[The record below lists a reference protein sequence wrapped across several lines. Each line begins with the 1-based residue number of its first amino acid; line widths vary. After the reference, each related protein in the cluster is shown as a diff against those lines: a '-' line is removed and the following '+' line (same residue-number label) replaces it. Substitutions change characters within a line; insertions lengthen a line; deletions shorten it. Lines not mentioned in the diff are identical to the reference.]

1 MGKKLTLMLFILL
14 SHSDSS
20 EQFCKIEMK
29 NKRTHFGGRHT
40 SVSCV
45 TDKSMS
51 SPPRLS
57 PHCKA
62 GQTEQIINATDYF
75 THLFICSTNAHWMP
89 NVSQN
94 TPCTRDIVM
103 NRLEQKGKG
112 PYLTCSWMSMYSV
125 PRTELS
131 TWQEFSKTKSTKT
144 YTWSLCQWQVLTE
157 MHRAMWRSER
167 DEESD
172 NVIQWLGIWVYTL
185 YLRVF
190 YLFIYF

>member
-29 NKRTHFGGRHT
+29 NKRTHFGGSYT

-45 TDKSMS
+45 TDKSML

-62 GQTEQIINATDYF
+62 GQTEQIIKATDYF
-75 THLFICSTNAHWMP
+75 THLFICSTNAHWML
-89 NVSQN
+89 NVSQI

-103 NRLEQKGKG
+103 NRLEQKGKALIWLVLG
-112 PYLTCSWMSMYSV
+112 CLCTLCPGQSSAPGRSSAKLSQQKHTPGHCASDRSWQ
-125 PRTELS
+125 RCTEQCEAQKGMRRATTLS
-131 TWQEFSKTKSTKT
+131 S
-144 YTWSLCQWQVLTE
+144 
-157 MHRAMWRSER
+157 
-167 DEESD
+167 
-172 NVIQWLGIWVYTL
+172 G
-185 YLRVF
+185 
-190 YLFIYF
+190 